1 MNIPASLVKE
11 LRTRTGAG
19 FMDCKR
25 ALQESEGDLDKA
37 VEYLRIKG
45 LAGARKKAGRE
56 TEEGLVVSYIH
67 PGNRLGVLLE
77 VKCETDFAARTEEFQ
92 AFAKNIAM
100 QIAATSP
107 LAVDRSE
114 LPEEV
119 VEKEKELYRKQAI
132 AENKPEKVI
141 EKIVEGKL
149 EKFYSEN
156 CLLDQEYIRDT
167 DRKVKDLLT
176 ELIAKIGEN
185 VRISR
190 FARFQLG
197 G

>member
-37 VEYLRIKG
+37 LEYLRIKG
-45 LAGARKKAGRE
+45 LAGARKKVGRE
-56 TEEGLVVSYIH
+56 TAEGLIVSYIH

-77 VKCETDFAARTEEFQ
+77 VKCETDFAARTEEF
-92 AFAKNIAM
+92 ASFAKNIAM

-114 LPEEV
+114 LPVEV
-119 VEKEKELYRKQAI
+119 VEKEKELYRRQALE
-132 AENKPEKVI
+132 ENKPEKVI
-141 EKIVEGKL
+141 GKIVEGKL
-149 EKFYSEN
+149 EKFFSET

-167 DRKVKDLLT
+167 DKRVRDLLS
-176 ELIAKIGEN
+176 ELIATIGEN
-185 VRISR
+185 VCITR

-197 G
+197 R